1 MLQTIGFCS
10 GNANNSTNEWIKD
23 FKDNLANTSN
33 FLDIN
38 LVVHFM
44 SVFDFT
50 AIDLT
55 EADL

>member
-1 MLQTIGFCS
+1 M
-10 GNANNSTNEWIKD
+10 NKR
-23 FKDNLANTSN
+23 FKDNLANISN

-44 SVFDFT
+44 SVFHVT